1 MNPFLTSQNG
11 CPSPSL
17 FLDFQAPEPHS
28 DEPSTFLDPEEDPL
42 SRKINNSISDSVKY
56 YDQTK
61 LKGLEAFMDEIE
73 STALQTCFPLA
84 EDFKIGCE
92 STPGT
97 PEKPC
102 HFHEEYSLVE
112 HHPTNDCTNFFTEPV
127 DIPIPEP
134 PKTSGRVLRKR
145 KLDAEYED
153 KIPVEAK
160 VFGVKQVK
168 TEKPK
173 SRQRS
178 GMVQNYK
185 GVTSRGWARVLVD
198 PYDSIDSGLYQKLL
212 DLVMMEWEK
221 EKNLR
226 KKFPEVEDLFNEVLE
241 YIKREVRG
249 KVIKKSG
256 NNKESEDSKVGN
268 AQKIQEVFYP
278 QMQDS
283 ETTIVI
289 KKIIREHF
297 CYFFDSRYFYEWIF
311 EDCRASDHNKSF
323 LLLNSK
329 EFQKVFSIEG
339 YRPKFIDAEVSLEKL
354 SGLICGVA
362 EEAMRKCFSSCDM

>member
-1 MNPFLTSQNG
+1 ML
-11 CPSPSL
+11 
-17 FLDFQAPEPHS
+17 
-28 DEPSTFLDPEEDPL
+28 
-42 SRKINNSISDSVKY
+42 
-56 YDQTK
+56 
-61 LKGLEAFMDEIE
+61 FMDEVE
-73 STALQTCFPLA
+73 STALQTYFPKE
-84 EDFKIGCE
+84 EDLKLGCE
-92 STPGT
+92 SVPGT
-97 PEKPC
+97 PLKPYS
-102 HFHEEYSLVE
+102 FHEETTNLADPDSHQFIPHFCYE
-112 HHPTNDCTNFFTEPV
+112 PTET
-127 DIPIPEP
+127 PIFEL
-134 PKTSGRVLRKR
+134 PKNSGRVLRKR

-153 KIPVEAK
+153 KIPLEAK
-160 VFGVKQVK
+160 VVGVKQVK

-198 PYDSIDSGLYQKLL
+198 PYDSIDSGLYQELL
-212 DLVMMEWEK
+212 DFVIVEWEK
-221 EKNLR
+221 EKSLR
-226 KKFPEVEDLFNEVLE
+226 KKFPQVEDFFNEVLE
-241 YIKREVRG
+241 YIRKEVRG

-278 QMQDS
+278 QVQDS
-283 ETTIVI
+283 ESTLAI
-289 KKIIREHF
+289 KKIIRAHF

-311 EDCRASDHNKSF
+311 EDCRASDTNKCF

-354 SGLICGVA
+354 SGLICGIA
-362 EEAMRKCFSSCDM
+362 EEAMKQCFSE